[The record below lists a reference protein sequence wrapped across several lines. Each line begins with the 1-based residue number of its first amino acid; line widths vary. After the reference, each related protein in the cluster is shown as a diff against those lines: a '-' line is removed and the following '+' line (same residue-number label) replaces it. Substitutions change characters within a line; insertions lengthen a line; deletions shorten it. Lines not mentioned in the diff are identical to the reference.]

1 MKEHRLSNNHPML
14 SMILALLLSTILV
27 DTIAMFARPDTLM
40 WSIKAAVAEWWFSP
54 EYKGALKA
62 EIPFNE
68 VLKISVPYWLMLA
81 LSYVCNLI
89 DFGPVFSPTSLAI
102 AMAVG
107 AGVSEEIAIRG
118 IAIPIGMRYLKNKN
132 KSLII
137 TLVTAIIFGAIHLSS
152 LATGAMPLLVAFQI
166 ATAIC
171 SGIFFATVFLRTGS
185 ILITIIMHGLYDWM
199 CFVRDDIDAIWEK

>member
-1 MKEHRLSNNHPML
+1 MKEHRLSNKHPML

-40 WSIKAAVAEWWFSP
+40 WFMKAAVAGIFLFIHQWWFSP
-54 EYKGALKA
+54 EYKGALKT
-62 EIPFNE
+62 EISFNE

-89 DFGPVFSPTSLAI
+89 DFGPVFSPTSLAFAI
-102 AMAVG
+102 AVD

-171 SGIFFATVFLRTGS
+171 SEYSSLLFF
-185 ILITIIMHGLYDWM
+185 
-199 CFVRDDIDAIWEK
+199 

>member
-40 WSIKAAVAEWWFSP
+40 WSIKAAVAGIFLFIHQWWFSP

-118 IAIPIGMRYLKNKN
+118 IAIPIGMRYL
-132 KSLII
+132 
-137 TLVTAIIFGAIHLSS
+137 
-152 LATGAMPLLVAFQI
+152 Q
-166 ATAIC
+166 
-171 SGIFFATVFLRTGS
+171 
-185 ILITIIMHGLYDWM
+185 
-199 CFVRDDIDAIWEK
+199 E